1 MYFLLTNMST
11 VRISDVLN
19 FICHH
24 VVFSTDSYIIEVR
37 QTQLIVVYQI
47 EIGTAFFR
55 SKSDHL
61 QVSRR
66 L

>member
-11 VRISDVLN
+11 VRMSDVLN

-24 VVFSTDSYIIEVR
+24 VVFSSDSYIIEVR
-37 QTQLIVVYQI
+37 QTHLILVYQI
-47 EIGTAFFR
+47 KIGTAYFR

-61 QVSRR
+61 QVSGR